1 MRKIAYYACLSFL
14 AATLLGA
21 CAKDDPNL
29 LIGSWIAYEVLEEGE
44 KLDINASE
52 IKLEFVDDLVY
63 TYSSTLDYEE
73 AGRYNVQSS
82 YLYTTDTLSK
92 TESGRKAVEIIQL
105 TTDSLQLRMN
115 DNGRERILRM
125 LKEGGNPPS
134 ITN

>member
-1 MRKIAYYACLSFL
+1 MRKISYYACLSFL
-14 AATLLGA
+14 AAALLVA

-29 LIGSWIAYEVLEEGE
+29 LIGNWIAYEVLEEGE

-63 TYSSTLDYEE
+63 AYSSTLDYEE
-73 AGRYNVQSS
+73 AGKYNVQSS

-92 TESGRKAVEIIQL
+92 IQSGRKAVEIIQL
-105 TTDSLQLRMN
+105 TSDSLQLRMN
-115 DNGRERILRM
+115 DNGKERILRM
-125 LKEGGNPPS
+125 LKEGESPTS